1 MSATQGLTKERTSD
15 KVKEPKLYEVVMLN
29 DDFTTMEF
37 VVEVLKSIFHKDHA
51 TAEAL
56 MLDVHNKGSAV
67 VGRYA
72 YDIAVTKTGK
82 AVSLAREKG
91 FPFKMTIWEA

>member
-1 MSATQGLTKERTSD
+1 MSATKGSTRERTSD
-15 KVKEPKLYEVVMLN
+15 KVKEPKQYEVVMHN

-37 VVEVLKSIFHKDHA
+37 VVEVLTDIFHKDRV

-72 YDIAVTKTGK
+72 YDIAVTRTNK
-82 AVSLAREKG
+82 AMSRAKENG
-91 FPFKMTIWEA
+91 FPFKMTIREA